1 MTPLFEKGKLDP
13 FRDANLDE
21 LDNFTLDVTIIEH
34 KGKRSKRNRPRLP
47 SSYYILEN
55 ELQDIIE

>member
-21 LDNFTLDVTIIEH
+21 LDNFTLDVITDH
-34 KGKRSKRNRPRLP
+34 KAKRSKRNRPRLP

-55 ELQDIIE
+55 ELQNIIE